1 MTARI
6 QPEYEVKSMLLNSIY
21 QIMAVLEDLKLN
33 AESINYLK
41 QHYFMQINHIPS
53 AKELLEFLQI
63 MEADMAEIEAKYH
76 ISPES
81 LTIRSILD
89 YIAQHYDEPLTL
101 RQLSEQFNFNYYYLS
116 KYFSSHCKEGFNE
129 YLNRIRVEK
138 ASEML
143 LKEKTPISEICGAV
157 GYMDH
162 SYFTKVFKKF
172 TGYTPKQFRN
182 QKK

>member
-1 MTARI
+1 VGSGMNGELKYKADVIAEVLRRI
-6 QPEYEVKSMLLNSIY
+6 AQKHPE
-21 QIMAVLEDLKLN
+21 Q
-33 AESINYLK
+33 
-41 QHYFMQINHIPS
+41 
-53 AKELLEFLQI
+53 
-63 MEADMAEIEAKYH
+63 DMAEIEAKYH

-182 QKK
+182 QKQ